1 MEKKSVSIDPVL
13 VRQLL
18 LESSCSL
25 DFLKKYFDLRVKV
38 LGRPG
43 YSTFSQR
50 AGFSSRS
57 HVRDMLNGRVAITD
71 ASMVKIAK
79 ALGFK
84 NEVADFFFLKD
95 KVENQEKGTQGKGK
109 ESFNQIIQFL
119 KQKIEIDVQPENHTQ
134 LPVMYKGRTSIDKHR
149 YDEFKGALNDLLSN
163 FDSNKGNPENKKDL
177 DLVCEISLT
186 LDM

>member
-1 MEKKSVSIDPVL
+1 MEKKVVSIDPNI
-13 VRQLL
+13 VRQIL

-25 DFLKKYFDLRVKV
+25 DFLKKYFQLRVEI

-84 NEVADFFFLKD
+84 NEVADFFFLKGKMESLD
-95 KVENQEKGTQGKGK
+95 KNNQGK

-119 KQKIEIDVQPENHTQ
+119 KQKIEVEAPIVSQTQ
-134 LPVMYKGRTSIDKHR
+134 LPVMYKARTSIEKHR
-149 YDEFKGALNDLLSN
+149 YDEFKSALNTLLQD
-163 FDSNKGNPENKKDL
+163 FDSNKQSPEAEKDL
-177 DLVCEISLT
+177 ELVCEISLT

>member
-1 MEKKSVSIDPVL
+1 MEKKAVSIDPNI

-25 DFLKKYFDLRVKV
+25 DFLKKYFELRVEI
-38 LGRPG
+38 LGKPG

-84 NEVADFFFLKD
+84 NEVADFFFLKG
-95 KVENQEKGTQGKGK
+95 KVESLEKTNQNKQ
-109 ESFNQIIQFL
+109 SFNQIIQFL
-119 KQKIEIDVQPENHTQ
+119 KQKIEVEAPIASETQ
-134 LPVMYKGRTSIDKHR
+134 LPVMYKARTSIEKNR
-149 YDEFKGALNDLLSN
+149 YDEFKKALNELLVT
-163 FDSNKGNPENKKDL
+163 FDSKQQTSNAEKDL
-177 DLVCEISLT
+177 ELVCEISLT